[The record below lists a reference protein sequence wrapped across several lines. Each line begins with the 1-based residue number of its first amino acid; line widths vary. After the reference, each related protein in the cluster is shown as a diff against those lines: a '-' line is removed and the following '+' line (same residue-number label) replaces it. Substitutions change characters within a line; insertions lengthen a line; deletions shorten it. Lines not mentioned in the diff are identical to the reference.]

1 MFDETDQTEP
11 SEPSELREAPALSE
25 DYDEVTLGRIEAA
38 GGRRPPR
45 PRPSGTRRATA
56 VGSVVAAA
64 LIGIRDALEAPR
76 RSEIEMVDPWTGGG
90 GSSLIALHW
99 DPEPRRT
106 VAEVRRT

>member
-1 MFDETDQTEP
+1 LFDETDQTEP
-11 SEPSELREAPALSE
+11 SELSETSTLSE
-25 DYDEVTLGRIEAA
+25 DYDVVTLGRIEAA
-38 GGRRPPR
+38 GSRRSPR
-45 PRPSGTRRATA
+45 PRPSATRRATA

-90 GSSLIALHW
+90 GNALIALHW

>member
-1 MFDETDQTEP
+1 LSDVTV
-11 SEPSELREAPALSE
+11 PADGAQPDLAE

-38 GGRRPPR
+38 GGRRSPR

-76 RSEIEMVDPWTGGG
+76 RSEIEMVDPWAGGG

>member
-1 MFDETDQTEP
+1 LFDETDQTEP
-11 SEPSELREAPALSE
+11 SELSETSTLSE

-45 PRPSGTRRATA
+45 ARPSGTRRATA

-64 LIGIRDALEAPR
+64 LIGIREALEAPR

-90 GSSLIALHW
+90 GNALIALHW